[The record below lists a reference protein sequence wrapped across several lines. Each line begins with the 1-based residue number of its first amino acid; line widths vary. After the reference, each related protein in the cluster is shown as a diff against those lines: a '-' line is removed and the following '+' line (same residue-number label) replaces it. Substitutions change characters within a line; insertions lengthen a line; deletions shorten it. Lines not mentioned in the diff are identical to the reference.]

1 MIIIAI
7 SVILLILS
15 LIINNKKK
23 TTNYRRDTSDLVS
36 PILAEAIIDGK
47 IGLKELIMTTIVEL
61 NIRGN
66 IHFINNN
73 TLEQYLMIT
82 LKYMNKAL

>member
-1 MIIIAI
+1 
-7 SVILLILS
+7 
-15 LIINNKKK
+15 
-23 TTNYRRDTSDLVS
+23 
-36 PILAEAIIDGK
+36 
-47 IGLKELIMTTIVEL
+47 MTTIVEL